1 MLLIPVLFFG
11 CADPVTMDERT
22 AIRQVMHAQ
31 EEAWDKGDIDGFMKG
46 YSDTICFIGRNG
58 MTCGKDKVSAN
69 YQEAY
74 PDRSA
79 MGDLT
84 FGLHEIV
91 LSEDAT
97 AWVTGT
103 WELQR
108 GTDTLDGGFSLL
120 WVKEKDGWLI
130 ARDHSY

>member
-1 MLLIPVLFFG
+1 
-11 CADPVTMDERT
+11 MDERT

-31 EEAWDKGDIDGFMKG
+31 EEAWDMGDIEGFMKG

-58 MTCGKDKVSAN
+58 RTCGRDNVAAN
-69 YQEAY
+69 YREAY
-74 PDRSA
+74 TDRSA

-84 FGLHEIV
+84 FALHEVV

-103 WELQR
+103 WELKR

-120 WVKEKDGWLI
+120 WVKGKDGWLI